1 MSLWGVNML
10 KFAFVSMLM
19 LLLIGGCGGNNPS
32 GAELERRTITRKIR
46 LVEAS
51 GGLVLMVGGETLT
64 SDEVIES
71 PAELGGTHVPPI
83 EYFKPMAQAS
93 ELDQFKERVG
103 EHLTGI
109 LMGKISNMLL
119 YQEIKREVGENV
131 EAALDKQV
139 EKATREYVMA
149 YGGDQIRADEA
160 LKEKGMDWKSFEEQQ
175 KKSMLIQWYVSKKM
189 PNNRPATHSEL
200 MECYN
205 QMKDDYFAI
214 PAAIKFRL
222 IEIQPARFKVG
233 KTSGRPELARQLAN
247 RLLTRL
253 QTGDDFGEL
262 AKQYSH
268 GPFRGSG
275 GLWNPVRPDSLAAP
289 YDTLA
294 AEAEKIEPGQIT
306 GLIEAEEHIFI
317 MKLEA
322 KQSAAYVPFVD
333 VQERCR
339 EKIVFDSQSEVLN
352 QVNTELLQ
360 QAELSKTDEFVDFC
374 LDKIYQMRDQSVTVK
389 RNIYKGAETQK
400 RKDNSSLPGAG
411 MGMPSHLR
419 RRYN

>member
-1 MSLWGVNML
+1 
-10 KFAFVSMLM
+10 
-19 LLLIGGCGGNNPS
+19 
-32 GAELERRTITRKIR
+32 
-46 LVEAS
+46 
-51 GGLVLMVGGETLT
+51 
-64 SDEVIES
+64 
-71 PAELGGTHVPPI
+71 
-83 EYFKPMAQAS
+83 
-93 ELDQFKERVG
+93 
-103 EHLTGI
+103 
-109 LMGKISNMLL
+109 
-119 YQEIKREVGENV
+119 
-131 EAALDKQV
+131 
-139 EKATREYVMA
+139 
-149 YGGDQIRADEA
+149 
-160 LKEKGMDWKSFEEQQ
+160 
-175 KKSMLIQWYVSKKM
+175 
-189 PNNRPATHSEL
+189 
-200 MECYN
+200 
-205 QMKDDYFAI
+205 
-214 PAAIKFRL
+214 
-222 IEIQPARFKVG
+222 
-233 KTSGRPELARQLAN
+233 
-247 RLLTRL
+247 
-253 QTGDDFGEL
+253 L

-419 RRYN
+419 RR

>member
-1 MSLWGVNML
+1 ML
-10 KFAFVSMLM
+10 KFAFISMLM
-19 LLLIGGCGGNNPS
+19 LLLIGGCGGNHPS
-32 GAELERRTITRKIR
+32 GAELDRRIITRKIR

-71 PAELGGTHVPPI
+71 PAELGGAYVPPI
-83 EYFKPMAQAS
+83 EYFKPIAQAS
-93 ELDQFKERVG
+93 ELEQFKQRVG

-131 EAALDKQV
+131 EVALDKQV
-139 EKATREYVMA
+139 EKATREFVMD

-160 LKEKGMDWKSFEEQQ
+160 LQEKGMDWKSFGEQQ
-175 KKSMLIQWYVSKKM
+175 KKTMLIQWYVSKKM
-189 PNNRPATHSEL
+189 PNNRPVTHSEL

-205 QMKDDYFAI
+205 QLKDEYFAI

-222 IEIQPARFKVG
+222 IEIQPARLKLWEI
-233 KTSGRPELARQLAN
+233 SERPKLARLLAD

-253 QTGDDFGEL
+253 QSGDDFGEL
-262 AKQYSH
+262 AMQYSH

-275 GLWNPVRPDSLAAP
+275 GLWNSVRPDSLAAP
-289 YDTLA
+289 YDSLA
-294 AEAEKIEPGQIT
+294 AEAEKTEPGQIT
-306 GLIEAEEHIFI
+306 GLIETQEHIFI

-333 VQERCR
+333 VQEQVRD
-339 EKIVFDSQSEVLN
+339 KIVFDRQSEVLS
-352 QVNTELLQ
+352 QVDTELLQ

-389 RNIYKGAETQK
+389 RNIYKGTEMQK
-400 RKDNSSLPGAG
+400 RKDTNSALPGAG
-411 MGMPSHLR
+411 MGMPGHLR
-419 RRYN
+419 RR

>member
-1 MSLWGVNML
+1 ML
-10 KFAFVSMLM
+10 KYAFLSVFM

-32 GAELERRTITRKIR
+32 SAELERRTITRKIR

-71 PAELGGTHVPPI
+71 PAELGGTYVPPI
-83 EYFKPMAQAS
+83 EYFKPIAQAS
-93 ELDQFKERVG
+93 ELDQFKERVR

-131 EAALDKQV
+131 EEALEKQV
-139 EKATREYVMA
+139 EKATREFVMD

-160 LKEKGMDWKSFEEQQ
+160 LQEKGMDWKSFGEQQ
-175 KKSMLIQWYVSKKM
+175 KKSMLIQWYLSKKM
-189 PNNRPATHSEL
+189 PNNRPVSHSEL

-205 QMKDDYFAI
+205 QMKDESFAI
-214 PAAIKFRL
+214 PASIQFRL
-222 IEIQPARFKVG
+222 IDIQPGRLKLWQM
-233 KTSGRPELARQLAN
+233 SGRPELARLLAN
-247 RLLTRL
+247 RLLARIKS
-253 QTGDDFGEL
+253 GEDFGEL
-262 AKQYSH
+262 AMQYSH
-268 GPFRGSG
+268 GPFREFG
-275 GLWNPVRPDSLAAP
+275 GLWKPVRPDSLAAP

-294 AEAEKIEPGQIT
+294 AEAEKIEPGQIA
-306 GLIEAEEHIFI
+306 GLVETAEHVFI

-322 KQSAAYVPFVD
+322 KQSAGYVPFQD
-333 VQERCR
+333 VQEQVRN
-339 EKIVFDSQSEVLN
+339 KIVFDRQSEVLN

-400 RKDNSSLPGAG
+400 RKDTNTSLPGAG
-411 MGMPSHLR
+411 MGMPGYLR
-419 RRYN
+419 RR